1 MSQSPGYQT
10 AMAPRPLQNQAP
22 QQSETGGAQNAHGQQ
37 PPAQQQ
43 QQSRTSSITSIQLC
57 QMATELISEIVSRT
71 TELCTFFRTVQVPTG
86 SKMAKH
92 VSIDRRKRMVEGN
105 KAIQN
110 HFVTLNV
117 IHHRLQEQLQDDEE
131 VPFDLKSLIPYVE
144 KTRAKEEKESQEILD
159 LKAQRDQLLV
169 INYQK
174 NQQMLETM
182 KIMRLILQD
191 INMDIKPDVIRPDGR

>member
-71 TELCTFFRTVQVPTG
+71 TE
-86 SKMAKH
+86 
-92 VSIDRRKRMVEGN
+92 RKLAFGIFLRALYFSLYVLSNCPSSNRFKNG
-105 KAIQN
+105 KACVN
-110 HFVTLNV
+110 
-117 IHHRLQEQLQDDEE
+117 R
-131 VPFDLKSLIPYVE
+131 
-144 KTRAKEEKESQEILD
+144 
-159 LKAQRDQLLV
+159 
-169 INYQK
+169 
-174 NQQMLETM
+174 
-182 KIMRLILQD
+182 
-191 INMDIKPDVIRPDGR
+191 